1 MARMG
6 PVAVIKG
13 LGLDCWLTS
22 SPDRHRTL
30 RQTFWKLRE
39 CFLQA
44 TEPSLDSWIVERRA
58 RERQPVGLMM

>member
-6 PVAVIKG
+6 PVAVIIG
-13 LGLDCWLTS
+13 LGSDCWLTS

-44 TEPSLDSWIVERRA
+44 TEPGLDSWVVER
-58 RERQPVGLMM
+58 